1 MFNCSP
7 NRQSM
12 MIRRRAAFTDAIAEV
27 PVDADPDFTMT
38 ETDDLLL
45 RRSVAEGRH
54 LPYR

>member
-1 MFNCSP
+1 LQPESSIHDDP
-7 NRQSM
+7 AT
-12 MIRRRAAFTDAIAEV
+12 RAAFTDAIAEV